1 VGKRLD
7 SGFVSPYSGGEQKAK
22 DGSPNMSLTS
32 PSSLSSSSSTTSCGL
47 AGFAYPHWN
56 GTLYPAH
63 RPSSF
68 QPLTFLADYFDVVE
82 VNASFYQPLRPEVS
96 KLWVRQVAHR
106 PRFRFTAKLQREF
119 THERRLE
126 PELVERF
133 HEGMRPLAEAG
144 RLGCLLMQFPWSF
157 KFTAENRRFF
167 IELRRAFHAYPLVAE
182 MRHASWSCEEALGTF
197 MDYHV
202 GFAHID
208 QPAGMNAM
216 PPTQYLTSPI
226 GYVRLHGRNPAS
238 RWNDEA
244 RTGAAAVKG
253 DYLYTTAELAEWK
266 QRIQRLRS
274 FAREVYVVFN
284 NDARA
289 QSAVNALQMRGMME
303 PALPKAPA
311 SLYRHYRPELHA
323 WVQGPRQRLLFAA

>member
-1 VGKRLD
+1 
-7 SGFVSPYSGGEQKAK
+7 
-22 DGSPNMSLTS
+22 MSSTS
-32 PSSLSSSSSTTSCGL
+32 PSLISATSCGL
-47 AGFAYPHWN
+47 AGWAYPHWN
-56 GTLYPAH
+56 RVLYPAH
-63 RPSSF
+63 RPPSF
-68 QPLTFLADYFDVVE
+68 QPLPYLADYFDVLE
-82 VNASFYQPLRPEVS
+82 INTSFYQPLRPEIS
-96 KLWVRQVAHR
+96 KLWVRQIAHS
-106 PRFRFTAKLQREF
+106 PKFRFTAKLQREF

-126 PELVERF
+126 PDLVERF
-133 HEGMRPLAEAG
+133 HEGLRPLAEAG
-144 RLGCLLMQFPWSF
+144 RLACVLMQFPWSF
-157 KFTAENRRFF
+157 KFTAENRKFF

-182 MRHASWSCEEALGTF
+182 MRHDSWTCDEALGTF

-202 GFAHID
+202 GFANID
-208 QPAGMNAM
+208 QPAGIHAM

-244 RTGAAAVKG
+244 RTGAKSVRG
-253 DYLYTTAELAEWK
+253 DYLYTPGELAEWK

-274 FAREVYVVFN
+274 FAREVYVIFN

-303 PALPKAPA
+303 PALPKAPQ

-323 WVQGPRQRLLFAA
+323 WVHGPRQQMLFAA